1 MPSSRTFTTCQAIER
16 TVLSSHRANSRRGN
30 RPRTEWVTSAVPLY
44 PLRLAILLVCICW
57 PASRPALAQVSACPQ
72 TASGDI
78 APALPEHVGMRSG
91 RLAEAIRSLRGKDRD
106 IRALVV
112 LRNCKVVVEL
122 YAENVTR
129 DHNHALYSVTK
140 SILATLIGV
149 LLKSGSLS
157 SLDVTVADIVAA
169 STKLE
174 TDKLEKARRV
184 RIRDV
189 MSMSS
194 GLEYHENPTSHPI
207 YGTGDRLRFALDP
220 ALIHQPGQRYN
231 YSNGDA
237 SIADAVAAAAA
248 GKDLLS
254 YGNQVLFGPLGFKNV
269 EWWFRDKAGRY
280 PGGWGLRLRAV
291 DMAKFGQLYLQ
302 KGRWQDKTIIDA
314 DFVSDA
320 WRPSRAASH
329 YGLFWWRW
337 AQEDPRI
344 GPVRF
349 ANGIKGQ
356 RIYVLPKHRIIIAVS
371 ANISDA
377 DSQEAYPALVRAVAS
392 AAQSNGPINQSTSD
406 ANRLAEQLR
415 QPFSGK
421 PGNPVSKTGQDVPRL
436 AK

>member
-1 MPSSRTFTTCQAIER
+1 
-16 TVLSSHRANSRRGN
+16 
-30 RPRTEWVTSAVPLY
+30 
-44 PLRLAILLVCICW
+44 
-57 PASRPALAQVSACPQ
+57 
-72 TASGDI
+72 
-78 APALPEHVGMRSG
+78 MRSG
-91 RLAEAIRSLRGKDRD
+91 RLAEAVKGLRGKDRD
-106 IRALVV
+106 IHALVV
-112 LRNCKVVVEL
+112 LRNCKLVVEL

-140 SILATLIGV
+140 SVLATLVGV
-149 LLKSGSLS
+149 LLKSGRLS
-157 SLDVTVADIVAA
+157 SLDVSVGDVVAA

-174 TDKLEKARRV
+174 AVKLEKARR
-184 RIRDV
+184 IRLKDV
-189 MSMSS
+189 MSMAS

-207 YGTGDRLRFALDP
+207 YGTADRLQFALVP
-220 ALIHQPGQRYN
+220 AFVHEPGQRYN

-237 SIADAVAAAAA
+237 SLADAVVAAAA

-254 YGNQVLFGPLGFKNV
+254 YGNEVLFGPLGFKNV

-302 KGRWQDKTIIDA
+302 KGRWQEKTIIDA
-314 DFVSDA
+314 NFVRDA

-344 GPVRF
+344 GPVHF

-356 RIYVLPKHRIIIAVS
+356 RIYVLPKHGVIIAVS

-377 DSQEAYPALVRAVAS
+377 DVAEAYPALIRAVVS
-392 AAQSNGPINQSTSD
+392 AVQSSGPINRSISD
-406 ANRLAEQLR
+406 ANSLAEQLR
-415 QPFSGK
+415 LPFSGT
-421 PGNPVSKTGQDVPRL
+421 PGNPVSPTGQDVPRL